1 MADIALVFH
10 LTLKNGVKMEQKIS
24 VPADGDGDK
33 IPTPEQ
39 LIMQLL
45 GQYASV
51 GMLKRDGNKFILVTC
66 GMIDT
71 VEVEIPSLVVANINE
86 VRRSSLIL

>member
-1 MADIALVFH
+1 MADIQLVFH
-10 LTLKNGVKMEQKIS
+10 ITLKSGAKVEQKIS
-24 VPADGDGDK
+24 TPADGDGQK

-39 LIMQLL
+39 LCMQMLQ
-45 GQYASV
+45 QYATV

-71 VEVEIPSLVVANINE
+71 AEVEIPSLVVAGLGDLT
-86 VRRSSLIL
+86 SSNLSL